1 MWTVCL
7 ELALTFAVTVVEY
20 SNNGTTAVISD
31 SWTGLVAVVITIINN
46 NRAGSVA
53 IITTVINDNWVG
65 SVARHGNCW
74 YLERWLLVLIG
85 DRKRKKTK
93 DCE

>member
-1 MWTVCL
+1 L

-31 SWTGLVAVVITIINN
+31 SWTGSVAVKITIINK

-53 IITTVINDNWVG
+53 IITTVINDN
-65 SVARHGNCW
+65 
-74 YLERWLLVLIG
+74 
-85 DRKRKKTK
+85 
-93 DCE
+93 